1 MIQLRDQARISALL
15 LAIVVVLT
23 FTAVLDVGHVYGQ
36 TLVLTPNPVQQGVD
50 VQVTGSGFQQYE
62 NAQIEVYSYVTGT
75 CASIPLMNF
84 SANTDVNGNLQSI
97 TIPTSGLA
105 AGTYCVEG
113 NGFLDPPNTVN
124 LVVIATT
131 GATTAT
137 GTSMTQYAYALPL
150 VVILIFV
157 AYAVIGRRNREAD
170 SY

>member
-1 MIQLRDQARISALL
+1 MIKVRGLSKIGALFL
-15 LAIVVVLT
+15 GIVLVVTL
-23 FTAVLDVGHVYGQ
+23 TAVLNVGHVYGQ

-62 NAQIEVYSYVTGT
+62 NAQIEVYSNSGGA

-84 SANTDVNGNLQSI
+84 SATTDTNGNLETI

-113 NGFLDPPNTVN
+113 NGFLDPPDTVN
-124 LVVIATT
+124 LVVTAASATI
-131 GATTAT
+131 T
-137 GTSMTQYAYALPL
+137 GTSTGTPRYVLALPL
-150 VVILIFV
+150 VVVIMYI
-157 AYAVIGRRNREAD
+157 AYVVVGRRNREVD

>member
-1 MIQLRDQARISALL
+1 MIQLRGQARISALL
-15 LAIVVVLT
+15 LAIVVLT
-23 FTAVLDVGHVYGQ
+23 LTAVLNVGRVYGQ

-62 NAQIEVYSYVTGT
+62 NAQIEVYSYVAGT
-75 CASIPLMNF
+75 CGSIPLMNF
-84 SANTDVNGNLQSI
+84 SADTDVNGNLQSI

-124 LVVIATT
+124 LVVIGATS
-131 GATTAT
+131 ATTAT
-137 GTSMTQYAYALPL
+137 GTSVTQYAFALPL

-157 AYAVIGRRNREAD
+157 VYAVIGRRNREPD